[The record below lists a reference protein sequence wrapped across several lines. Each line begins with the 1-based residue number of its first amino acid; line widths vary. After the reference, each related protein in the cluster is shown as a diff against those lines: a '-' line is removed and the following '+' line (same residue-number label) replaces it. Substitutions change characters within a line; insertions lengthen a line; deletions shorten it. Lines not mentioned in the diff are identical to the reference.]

1 MRKKI
6 FAFSLCLI
14 IFLAVLIIPTISS
27 AQSSIID
34 SSSEKY
40 EYGQYGL
47 NDMLSIATWAAKWI
61 LGIVGSLTLLM
72 FVYGGFILLTSAGSN
87 EKVGEA
93 KKIIT
98 AAVIGLIIVFSS
110 AMIIRFVSTSL
121 GLSWSG
127 EKLET
132 ASSQNTG
139 GTNKVTDSTCTNYE
153 LPDKKNA
160 GSYGFSC
167 VDSNSAGYCFDGLC
181 PSYGSSIK
189 CCAPKCETT
198 HPGWSCTNN
207 YSGKAAGDCVDYLC
221 KGAMKCCRE

>member
-6 FAFSLCLI
+6 FALSLCLI

-27 AQSSIID
+27 AQGPIIND
-34 SSSEKY
+34 KDPKY

-139 GTNKVTDSTCTNYE
+139 GVIKATDSTCANYKLSSGE
-153 LPDKKNA
+153 TA
-160 GSYGFSC
+160 GSSGFSC
-167 VDSNSAGYCFDGLC
+167 VDSNNAGYCLNGLC
-181 PSYGSSIK
+181 PGESNIK
-189 CCAPKCETT
+189 CCAPKCETK
-198 HPGWSCTNN
+198 HPGWTCTTDTD
-207 YSGKAAGDCVDYLC
+207 GKTCVDYLC
-221 KGAMKCCRE
+221 KGAGKCCK